1 MKFRHDVTDF
11 HGSRAL
17 RGRSLA
23 SVIDDRSPISR
34 TPWSGAHPI
43 RESYDRAARPY
54 AGVLY
59 DELAAKPLDRHL
71 LARFAED
78 VRGGGLVADLG
89 SGPGQVAR
97 FLRDAEVP
105 AIALDLSPG
114 MAREALVRD
123 PRGGAVA
130 GDLHALPFPGGALRG
145 LALFYA
151 IVHFDAAGLAAAFR
165 ECRRVLRPGGLA
177 LVAFHIGTEVVHR
190 GELFG
195 EVVDLDFRFFE
206 TATVA
211 RALADSGLDVIET
224 VEREPYP
231 GVEHPSRRAYL
242 LARG

>member
-1 MKFRHDVTDF
+1 ME
-11 HGSRAL
+11 A
-17 RGRSLA
+17 GRSSENVSSEWMDVRA
-23 SVIDDRSPISR
+23 VTTADRAAWDAATGPH
-34 TPWSGAHPI
+34 TI
-43 RESYDRAARPY
+43 RESYDRVARSY
-54 AGVLY
+54 AGALY

-114 MAREALVRD
+114 MAREALLRD

-130 GDLHALPFPGGALRG
+130 GDLRALPFADGALRG

-195 EVVDLDFRFFE
+195 EAVDLDFRFFE

-211 RALADSGLDVIET
+211 RALGDAGLDVIET